1 MATPNLTLFSDPRSA
16 AAEAYRTLRTN
27 LIYSSAANPIHT
39 LLVTAAAGADGKS
52 DLIANLALAFAQ
64 GGHSTILVDADLRK
78 PSQHEL
84 WGIPSEHGLTSMML
98 DDVAMSNPPL
108 IATNVDKLQILP
120 AGPLPPNPADLLSSQ
135 RMDSIIG
142 VLKARASFVLFDV
155 APVLA
160 ASDAAALGTKV
171 DAALLVVRA
180 GTSQRTHVSRAKE
193 SLERVHVRL
202 LGAVLSNAPRE
213 SDSVRYG

>member
-1 MATPNLTLFSDPRSA
+1 MATPNLTLFTDPRSA

-27 LIYSSAANPIHT
+27 LIYSSAAHPIHT
-39 LLVTAAAGADGKS
+39 LVVTSAAGADGKS
-52 DLIANLALAFAQ
+52 ELVANLALAFAQ
-64 GGHSTILVDADLRK
+64 GGHTTILVDADLRK
-78 PSQHEL
+78 PTQHEL
-84 WGIPSEHGLTSMML
+84 WGISNERGLTSMML
-98 DDVAMSNPPL
+98 DDAALSNPPL
-108 IATNVDKLQILP
+108 MATGIEKLQILP

-142 VLKARASFVLFDV
+142 VMKARASFILFDV

-180 GTSQRTHVSRAKE
+180 GNSQRSHVTRAKE